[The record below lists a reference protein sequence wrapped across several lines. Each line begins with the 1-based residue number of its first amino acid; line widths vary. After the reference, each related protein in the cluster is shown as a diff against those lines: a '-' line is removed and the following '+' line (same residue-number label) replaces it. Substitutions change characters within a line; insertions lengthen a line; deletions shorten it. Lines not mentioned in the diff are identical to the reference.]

1 MGLGKK
7 RGFEVVG
14 KERGVGFSWAKK
26 GLGLSGGRR
35 RELLG
40 SSEGKEGGV

>member
-7 RGFEVVG
+7 RGFEVEG
-14 KERGVGFSWAKK
+14 EEGGLGFSWAKK
-26 GLGLSGGRR
+26 GLALSGGRR